1 MFIIPIRLRF
11 ILIAVLLIGGIIVSF
26 LPYGL
31 AWSWLLLIP
40 GIILLVGY
48 FLFGTIPSASQLLQ
62 EGKLNEAE
70 ARLKQTYKP
79 EWLLKMNR
87 GTYYFILGAI
97 ELQRKNFDAAE
108 AQMNTALELGLP
120 SNDFTVQVYL
130 FLSQIAASKN
140 KMTQARNHLREAK
153 SLNSADPTVLSA
165 IKQVETELK
174 KIPKKGM
181 SPRHHQMMRS
191 SGRRQKRR

>member
-11 ILIAVLLIGGIIVSF
+11 ILIAVGIIGGILVSF

-31 AWSWLLLIP
+31 AWSWMLLIP

-48 FLFGTIPSASQLLQ
+48 FLFGTIPSAAQLMQ
-62 EGKLNEAE
+62 EGRLDESE

-87 GTYYFILGAI
+87 GTYYFIHGAI
-97 ELQRKNFDAAE
+97 EVQRKNFDNAE
-108 AQMNTALELGLP
+108 MHMNKALETGMP
-120 SNDFTVQVYL
+120 SDDFTAQIYL
-130 FLSQIAASKN
+130 FLAQIAASKN
-140 KMTQARNHLREAK
+140 KMQQARNQIREAK
-153 SLNSADPTVLSA
+153 NLNVSDPQVLAA

-174 KIPKKGM
+174 RIPKGGM
-181 SPRHHQMMRS
+181 NPRHQQMMRS
-191 SGRRQKRR
+191 AKRGKRR